1 MRRPNLIIKAIL
13 VCLALSSTILAQEPA
28 PPAAK
33 TPGPTIE
40 LSLIVTDSKNKSRN
54 QVSKDDVHVIEDK
67 VEQTVLSIAP
77 DERPVDL
84 VLAIDSSNS
93 LRSLMRTVFETAA
106 LVIVNRRPEDEILLI
121 RFISSDKI
129 EKLTDFTRDG
139 DALMAGLKA
148 ITIEGGQSAVIDAL
162 YVSAGTFAD
171 FKKISPDRRKVVVII
186 TDGEDRNSH
195 YKLDALVKKLHQS
208 DVQVFALGLV
218 TELDRESGLV
228 SKSPRDKAENL
239 LKTVTEETGGRVFF
253 PGNRNELL
261 DSMTQ
266 IINDLRGQFRL
277 TYQSSNG
284 ATKGFRKVEVKLNS
298 PSGEKLKAIVPR
310 RYETQ

>member
-1 MRRPNLIIKAIL
+1 MRRPKLIIKAAIL
-13 VCLALSSTILAQEPA
+13 VVALSSTLLAQQPSSA
-28 PPAAK
+28 VKPPD
-33 TPGPTIE
+33 PTVE

-54 QVSKDDVHVIEDK
+54 QVSKDEVHVIEDK
-67 VEQTVLSIAP
+67 VEQNVLSIAP

-106 LVIVNRRPEDEILLI
+106 LVVVNRRPEDEILLM

-148 ITIEGGQSAVIDAL
+148 ITIEAGQSAVIDAL
-162 YVSAGTFAD
+162 YLSASTFAD
-171 FKKISPDRRKVVVII
+171 FKKSSPDRRKVVVII

-208 DVQVFALGLV
+208 DAQVFALGLV

-253 PGNRNELL
+253 PRDRNELL
-261 DSMTQ
+261 DSMAQ

-284 ATKGFRKVEVKLNS
+284 ATKGFRRVEVKLNS
-298 PSGEKLKAIVPR
+298 PSGEKLKAVVPR
-310 RYETQ
+310 GYETK